1 MKQRLILIIK
11 GALLPLALLGAWQW
25 ASGQGAAAAYI
36 FVSLGDLA
44 HSLRDL
50 VLTGELWEHLRASL
64 GRTLAGLLLLGGSAG
79 IVTGALMAQSPLA
92 DRLIGPLFHSIRQVP
107 LLGLIPLLGLW
118 VGNGDGAKLLVIAI
132 AAFYPTV
139 LNTYAGMRQVEGRLR
154 EVGQVL
160 TLTRWQTLRQI
171 LLPGAMPAIVTGVT
185 HALAFAWLAC
195 LGGELLFAAG
205 PGMGSLLL
213 NGEVSGRMDVVLLAV
228 LVIALLAQAMNVAFA
243 RLARLLVKGRSSE

>member
-1 MKQRLILIIK
+1 MKQRLSVILK
-11 GALLPLALLGAWQW
+11 GALLPLALLAAWQW

-50 VLTGELWEHLRASL
+50 VLTGELWVHLRASL
-64 GRTLAGLLLLGGSAG
+64 GRTLAGLLLGGAAG

-228 LVIALLAQAMNVAFA
+228 LVIALLAQTMNVVFA

>member
-1 MKQRLILIIK
+1 MKQRLVLLIK

-50 VLTGELWEHLRASL
+50 LVTGELWVHLRASL
-64 GRTLAGLLLLGGSAG
+64 GRALAGLLLGGSAG

-171 LLPGAMPAIVTGVT
+171 LLPGAMPAIVTGIT

-195 LGGELLFAAG
+195 LGGELLFSAG

>member
-1 MKQRLILIIK
+1 MKQRLIQIIK

-25 ASGQGAAAAYI
+25 ASGQSAAAAYI

-50 VLTGELWEHLRASL
+50 LVTGELWVHLRASL
-64 GRTLAGLLLLGGSAG
+64 GRTLVGLLLGGSAG

-160 TLTRWQTLRQI
+160 TLTRWQTLRRI

-195 LGGELLFAAG
+195 LGGELLFSAG

-228 LVIALLAQAMNVAFA
+228 LVIALLAQAMNVGFA

>member
-11 GALLPLALLGAWQW
+11 GALLPLVLLGAWQW

-50 VLTGELWEHLRASL
+50 VLTGELWVHLRASL
-64 GRTLAGLLLLGGSAG
+64 GRTLAGLLLGGSAG

-139 LNTYAGMRQVEGRLR
+139 LNTYAGMRIALSRSWMVLVGAELLAADSGLGQMMEMGRQMFRLDVVM
-154 EVGQVL
+154 VGVVL
-160 TLTRWQTLRQI
+160 T
-171 LLPGAMPAIVTGVT
+171 GVIGFGLDRLC
-185 HALAFAWLAC
+185 HAL
-195 LGGELLFAAG
+195 E
-205 PGMGSLLL
+205 
-213 NGEVSGRMDVVLLAV
+213 
-228 LVIALLAQAMNVAFA
+228 A
-243 RLARLLVKGRSSE
+243 RLMRWKRNGDGKGGAT

>member
-50 VLTGELWEHLRASL
+50 ILTGELWVHLRASL
-64 GRTLAGLLLLGGSAG
+64 GRALAGLLLGGSAG

-118 VGNGDGAKLLVIAI
+118 VGNGDGAK
-132 AAFYPTV
+132 
-139 LNTYAGMRQVEGRLR
+139 Q
-154 EVGQVL
+154 GQYQYQGQCRG
-160 TLTRWQTLRQI
+160 TQHYSS
-171 LLPGAMPAIVTGVT
+171 PP
-185 HALAFAWLAC
+185 
-195 LGGELLFAAG
+195 
-205 PGMGSLLL
+205 SK
-213 NGEVSGRMDVVLLAV
+213 V
-228 LVIALLAQAMNVAFA
+228 LVPLSASAMGNLGA
-243 RLARLLVKGRSSE
+243 RPK